1 MEEQKNLN
9 SIDQPMEDA
18 LRLLEQSGEETADDV
33 KRMLGDDACVDACK
47 DLWLLKNTI
56 ERQHVAVPDVEAEWG
71 TFMQGKRASHKRPF
85 VWGMLSGVAASF
97 LVFLSVIA
105 WQRFLGSKDI
115 VAYQASTRP
124 AVVTLQ
130 ANDDGSIVVGNDST
144 QLTSLSGH
152 ISQTDSSITYN
163 NSKVEE
169 PIQQHVLTTSHG
181 KIFKVTLADGTAVW
195 LNANSSLSYPSRF
208 EGGKRHVRLSG
219 EAYFQVARNEK
230 MPFVVETNSVV
241 TKVLGTEFNVKAYAH
256 HASHVTLVKGSVDVA
271 SRQGRTSL
279 RLHPGEDATIAP
291 NGTLTSRMV
300 DTDVYAYWK
309 EGYFY
314 FDNTKIV
321 DVMRSL
327 GEWYNM
333 DVVFKNSHAMHP
345 RIHFFCEQERGIAA
359 AVDLFNMLGK
369 AKARVEGNTLYIE

>member
-9 SIDQPMEDA
+9 SIEQPMEDA
-18 LRLLEQSGEETADDV
+18 LRLMEQSGEETADDV

-47 DLWLLKNTI
+47 DLWMLKNSI
-56 ERQHVAVPDVEAEWG
+56 ERQHVAVPNVDAEWAN
-71 TFMQGKRASHKRPF
+71 FMQDKRAPNRHLF

-97 LVFLSVIA
+97 LVFLSVVA
-105 WQRFLGSKDI
+105 WQHFLGSKEI
-115 VAYQASTRP
+115 IAYQASSSP

-144 QLTSLSGH
+144 QLATLSGH

-181 KIFKVTLADGTAVW
+181 KIFKVTLADGTTVW

-208 EGGKRHVRLSG
+208 EGSKRHVRLSG

-230 MPFVVETNSVV
+230 QPFVVETNSVV
-241 TKVLGTEFNVKAYAH
+241 TKVLGTEFNVKAYAQ

-271 SRQGRTSL
+271 SKQGKTSL
-279 RLHPGEDATIAP
+279 RLHPGEDATIAA
-291 NGTLTSRMV
+291 NGSLTSRVV

-309 EGYFY
+309 EGYFF
-314 FDNTKIV
+314 FDNTRIV

-333 DVVFKNSHAMHP
+333 DVVFKNARAMHS
-345 RIHFFCEQERGIAA
+345 RIHFFCEQEGGIAA
-359 AVDLFNMLGK
+359 AVGLFNMLGK